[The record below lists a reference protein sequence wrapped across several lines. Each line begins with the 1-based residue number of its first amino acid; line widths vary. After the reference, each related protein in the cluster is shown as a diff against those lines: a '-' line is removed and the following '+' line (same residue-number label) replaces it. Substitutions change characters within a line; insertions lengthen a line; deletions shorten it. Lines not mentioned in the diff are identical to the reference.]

1 MKNNPFEDSEIS
13 LRGLR
18 RPARSS
24 GALGAPSRSK
34 LLHSWPVK
42 NSRRPQRCFE
52 RTFSL
57 GLAVWAL
64 QLAPPRVPRTPLA
77 SIFEPETP
85 VFSRFLRAASVRR
98 AKRPTSIKHWQE
110 RYKTHFGAV
119 ACPPKT
125 LKNRS
130 ANASNCVGRCER
142 RLRTFWEWPPE
153 LSERLWAA
161 LGTLL
166 DGFWPFLASRGRPKI
181 GLGAAFGCP
190 KAVPSA
196 SGRVPATALGA
207 QNGPRSIFHRFGV
220 HLGWIFVDFRSS
232 CVRRRHKSRISK
244 RSRVILSA
252 RLGLGVAHSLRTA
265 RTSFEMTFEHCMFSL
280 FSLRT
285 HKLT

>member
-1 MKNNPFEDSEIS
+1 MHFG
-13 LRGLR
+13 R
-18 RPARSS
+18 A
-24 GALGAPSRSK
+24 
-34 LLHSWPVK
+34 
-42 NSRRPQRCFE
+42 
-52 RTFSL
+52 FSL
-57 GLAVWAL
+57 DLAVLAL
-64 QLAPPRVPRTPLA
+64 ELARPRVPRTPRA
-77 SIFEPETP
+77 SILEPETT
-85 VFSRFLRAASVRR
+85 VFSKFLRAASVRG

-110 RYKTHFGAV
+110 RYETHFGAV

-207 QNGPRSIFHRFGV
+207 QNGPRSIFHRFGI

-252 RLGLGVAHSLRTA
+252 RLGLCVAHSLRTA

>member
-1 MKNNPFEDSEIS
+1 M
-13 LRGLR
+13 
-18 RPARSS
+18 
-24 GALGAPSRSK
+24 
-34 LLHSWPVK
+34 
-42 NSRRPQRCFE
+42 
-52 RTFSL
+52 
-57 GLAVWAL
+57 
-64 QLAPPRVPRTPLA
+64 PRTL
-77 SIFEPETP
+77 IFEVETA
-85 VFSRFLRAASVRR
+85 VFSKFFHATRVRR

-110 RYKTHFGAV
+110 RYETHFGAV

-125 LKNRS
+125 FKNQS

-142 RLRTFWEWPPE
+142 RLRAFWEWPHE

-166 DGFWPFLASRGRPKI
+166 DGFWPLLARQGRPKI
-181 GLGAAFGCP
+181 GFGVAFRYP

-207 QNGPRSIFHRFGV
+207 QNGPRSIFHQFGV

-252 RLGLGVAHSLRTA
+252 RLGFCVVHSLRTA
-265 RTSFEMTFEHCMFSL
+265 RTARLSKRLSTIAWSAFFRCVPTSSPSNNDNNNNNNDSKIKSKES
-280 FSLRT
+280 
-285 HKLT
+285 K